1 LPTSTPSGDYWGGG
15 RPGANLFAESLV
27 CLDALTG
34 QRRWHFQAIHHGLWD
49 YDFASAPTLATT
61 TVNGSRVDVV
71 AQVSKQGFVYVFDRV
86 TGRPVWPIEERP
98 VDTNTDVPGER
109 VFPTQPYPTRPPPL
123 VPQGISLDDANDLT
137 PEIKRLAEE
146 QLKRFR
152 LGPLY
157 TPPSLKG
164 TIQRPSQN
172 GAANWGG
179 AAFDPGSG
187 WLFVKAVDSY
197 HVSTLCKNDLQDP
210 YVTWEYSNYCGQYG
224 LFTSRAPQGPGAPAQ
239 PVSPMSDRAPDSV
252 NYSGAA
258 LGGIPLTKPP
268 YAYLVAVDLNK
279 GDIAWK
285 VPFGEGS
292 QAIRQ
297 HPLLKGVT
305 LPERLGTTGNM
316 GPIVTRGGVV
326 LIGGGDPFLYAFD
339 KTTGKELARVATP
352 QRTSANPMT
361 YRTRAGRQFV
371 VIATGAG
378 TDGTLAAFALKGDR
392 R

>member
-1 LPTSTPSGDYWGGG
+1 MP
-15 RPGANLFAESLV
+15 
-27 CLDALTG
+27 
-34 QRRWHFQAIHHGLWD
+34 
-49 YDFASAPTLATT
+49 
-61 TVNGSRVDVV
+61 
-71 AQVSKQGFVYVFDRV
+71 
-86 TGRPVWPIEERP
+86 
-98 VDTNTDVPGER
+98 
-109 VFPTQPYPTRPPPL
+109 
-123 VPQGISLDDANDLT
+123 
-137 PEIKRLAEE
+137 
-146 QLKRFR
+146 
-152 LGPLY
+152 
-157 TPPSLKG
+157 
-164 TIQRPSQN
+164 
-172 GAANWGG
+172 
-179 AAFDPGSG
+179 
-187 WLFVKAVDSY
+187 
-197 HVSTLCKNDLQDP
+197 
-210 YVTWEYSNYCGQYG
+210 
-224 LFTSRAPQGPGAPAQ
+224 
-239 PVSPMSDRAPDSV
+239 DRAPDSV

-305 LPERLGTTGNM
+305 LPERLGTTGAQ

-326 LIGGGDPFLYAFD
+326 LIGGGDPYLYAFD

-371 VIATGAG
+371 VIATGTG